1 MGTHIRTL
9 SAEDAHVLARTVV
22 VRKASGGNVHA
33 HTLRWFSHA
42 LKQWEL
48 QQTELR
54 RNREVKVMID
64 EFDLSVVY
72 VTAVDGSLPPIKCV
86 SATPE
91 FTKYLSLYE
100 LKRLKA
106 MARPKALEWDL
117 ENLDDPEWLALRV
130 ELLAALRNG
139 ADPVAQK
146 RLSELMDASA
156 RKRVEEAEKRQR
168 RNRSPTEQEPES
180 ESDEPRTEG
189 GDSPLGEA
197 ADSEDCS
204 SHSADEDVDDLF
216 DVEQVPRG
224 TE

>member
-1 MGTHIRTL
+1 MSVAGSLQLALPFLTAIYTKSRPRSAITTDGQKWWFLLGDQQAAAQATHRAAAGQGEQAQPGRLEGLRATVQRVYL
-9 SAEDAHVLARTVV
+9 RDEWQAQAQARTRGLAITRPN
-22 VRKASGGNVHA
+22 VRLQASAGK
-33 HTLRWFSHA
+33 RKRKRKS
-42 LKQWEL
+42 K
-48 QQTELR
+48 
-54 RNREVKVMID
+54 REREDSIA
-64 EFDLSVVY
+64 Y
-72 VTAVDGSLPPIKCV
+72 
-86 SATPE
+86 
-91 FTKYLSLYE
+91 
-100 LKRLKA
+100 
-106 MARPKALEWDL
+106 
-117 ENLDDPEWLALRV
+117 
-130 ELLAALRNG
+130 
-139 ADPVAQK
+139 
-146 RLSELMDASA
+146 ASA